1 MSLVTNM
8 DHSKKPEANVPQ
20 LEFSLPIDEIKESV
34 EVGAVGEVVIP
45 CEVTMV
51 KDGIVSFRKKG
62 KSRSEGAFVQ
72 ATVAQLRDMLPKADE
87 DEEDEEDTEDKF
99 EE

>member
-1 MSLVTNM
+1 MPLVTNM
-8 DHSKKPEANVPQ
+8 DHSKKPGSNVPQ

-34 EVGAVGEVVIP
+34 EVGAVGEVIIP

-72 ATVAQLRDMLPKADE
+72 ATVAQLRDTLPKADE
-87 DEEDEEDTEDKF
+87 MEDEEDEDEDK
-99 EE
+99 EED